1 MKKGTIFD
9 LKEFAVY
16 DGPGLRQTVFLKGC
30 PLRCNW
36 CHNPEG
42 LRVEP
47 QLMVSTPSCT
57 GCGRC
62 KEVCKHETCIAC
74 GECVAVCPLHLR
86 RIAGQVMTSQE
97 LAGLILENSDYYAQ
111 YGGGVTFSGGEPLL
125 QAEFLLEVLSLLPGV
140 HKAIETSGFTD
151 EETFRRVVEQLDY
164 VIMDIKL
171 FDEELHRKYTGVS
184 NSKILANA
192 KQLCAGGKPFVIRI
206 PVIPGVNDNE
216 ENYRRTAEWIA
227 GAKMLE
233 QVELLPYHKTAGA
246 KYTMVGEKYRPL
258 FDTDQKVQI
267 LQNIFREYGIRSS
280 VL

>member
-36 CHNPEG
+36 CHNPKG

-47 QLMVSTPSCT
+47 QLMVSPPSCT
-57 GCGRC
+57 GCGKC

-74 GECVAVCPLHLR
+74 GECVAVCSMHLR
-86 RIAGQVMTSQE
+86 CIAGQVMTSQE
-97 LAGLILENSDYYAQ
+97 LADLILENSGYYAQ
-111 YGGGVTFSGGEPLL
+111 YGGGVTSSSGEPLL

-151 EETFRRVVEQLDY
+151 GETFRRVVEQLDY

-171 FDEELHRKYTGVS
+171 FDEKLHRKYTGVS
-184 NSKILANA
+184 NSPILANT
-192 KQLCAGGKPFVIRI
+192 KQLCAGHKPFVIRI

-233 QVELLPYHKTAGA
+233 QVELMPYHKTAGA
-246 KYTMVGEKYRPL
+246 KYTMVGEEYRPL